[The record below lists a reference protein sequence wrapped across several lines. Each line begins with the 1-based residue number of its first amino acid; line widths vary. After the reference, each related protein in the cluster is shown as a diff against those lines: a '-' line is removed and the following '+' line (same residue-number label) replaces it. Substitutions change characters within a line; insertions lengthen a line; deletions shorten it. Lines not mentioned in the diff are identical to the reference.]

1 MHPKESCMARILVV
15 DDDPDL
21 LTLIGIQLRQH
32 GHRVVTAAGGKEA
45 LEIVAEKGCPDIAV
59 LDVAMPEMNGLELL
73 QRLRAR
79 DDAAELPAIF
89 LSARVA
95 PADIAAGEALGALY
109 LTKPYVMRALLAAID
124 RLVVPAASG
133 W

>member
-1 MHPKESCMARILVV
+1 MARVLVV

-21 LTLIGIQLRQH
+21 LTLVGLQLRQH
-32 GHRVVTAAGGKEA
+32 GHKVVTAASGPEA
-45 LEIVAEKGCPDIAV
+45 LKIVEELGAPEVAV

-73 QRLRAR
+73 TKLRAL
-79 DDAAELPAIF
+79 DGMSELPAIF
-89 LSARVA
+89 LSARVG
-95 PADIAAGEALGALY
+95 PEDIAAGEALGALY

-124 RLVVPAASG
+124 RLTVAAASG

>member
-1 MHPKESCMARILVV
+1 MARVLVV

-32 GHRVVTAAGGKEA
+32 GHKVITAAAGQEA
-45 LEIVAEKGCPDIAV
+45 LDIVAENGLPEVAV

-73 QRLRAR
+73 ERLRAC
-79 DDAAELPAIF
+79 DGGAKLPAIF

-95 PADIAAGEALGALY
+95 PADIAAGEARGVLY
-109 LTKPYVMRALLAAID
+109 LTKPFVMRALLSAID
-124 RLVVPAASG
+124 SLVVPVASG
-133 W
+133 L

>member
-1 MHPKESCMARILVV
+1 MARGLVV

-21 LTLIGIQLRQH
+21 LTLMDIQLRQH
-32 GHRVVTAAGGKEA
+32 GHRVVTAAGGSDT
-45 LEIVAEKGCPDIAV
+45 LRIVDEKGPPDVAI
-59 LDVAMPEMNGLELL
+59 LDVAMPDMNGLELL
-73 QRLRAR
+73 ERLRER
-79 DDAAELPAIF
+79 DDTCELPAIF

-95 PADIAAGEALGALY
+95 PEDIAAGESLGALY
-109 LTKPYVMRALLAAID
+109 LTKPYVMRALLAAIE